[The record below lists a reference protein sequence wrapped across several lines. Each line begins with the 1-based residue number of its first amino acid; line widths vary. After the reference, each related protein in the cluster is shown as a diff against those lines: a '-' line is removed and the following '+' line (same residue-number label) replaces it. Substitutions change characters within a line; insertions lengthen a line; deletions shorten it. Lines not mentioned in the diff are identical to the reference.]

1 MSAKSRTNVYL
12 DLTTKQQAIQV
23 LKEYGLG
30 LSDAIN
36 IFLKQ
41 VVLEKGIPFKPVQP
55 NRKNK
60 TTFEEFK
67 KQVIQSIDNK
77 DDIPNDTTLRA
88 IWETEQGI
96 NLEEATFEQLKEE
109 AKACIVQ

>member
-12 DLTTKQQAIQV
+12 DLTTKQQAIQI

-30 LSDAIN
+30 LSDAFN

-55 NRKNK
+55 REPN
-60 TTFEEFK
+60 EETK
-67 KQVIQSIDNK
+67 KI
-77 DDIPNDTTLRA
+77 
-88 IWETEQGI
+88 
-96 NLEEATFEQLKEE
+96 LEEIRRGEDLEEITFEQLKEE
-109 AKACIVQ
+109 AKKCIVN